1 MIHCTYRKN
10 TIQPCWRCSLGVD
23 GIRGQLLL
31 STKLD
36 PQCIVILDTKIY
48 VLAGF
53 KLSTFFLW
61 SWLSYHRPCDI
72 LRRKKI
78 IHSYSR
84 DYFEISQDYD
94 HIGGATMVK
103 WNSPP
108 TNVTW
113 IRSPYP
119 PSYEGRVCCLF
130 LTKFSGFPSSTK
142 TNTFKF

>member
-1 MIHCTYRKN
+1 M
-10 TIQPCWRCSLGVD
+10 GVD

-31 STKLD
+31 SAKVD

-53 KLSTFFLW
+53 KSSTFFVW
-61 SWLSYHRPCDI
+61 SLFSYYRPCDI

-84 DYFEISQDYD
+84 GYFKLSQDYD
-94 HIGGATMVK
+94 HIGGAAMVK
-103 WNSPP
+103 WYSPP
-108 TNVTW
+108 TNVTRV
-113 IRSPYP
+113 RSPDP

-130 LTKFSGFPSSTK
+130 FTRFSGFPPSTK
-142 TNTFKF
+142 TNTPKF